1 MHHDPHQH
9 LPPWE
14 IGRPQAAFA
23 KLVDE
28 GRISGP
34 VLDVGCGSGE
44 IALFLA
50 SRGHRVVAIDLD
62 ETALASARLK
72 ASQRG
77 GTVEFISADALFLE
91 SLDGL
96 FKTVI
101 DCGCFHSF
109 SDTEREFYLD
119 GLRQVVAIGGTVH
132 LLVLSELEPG
142 NYGPRRVTERE
153 LRDLFDD
160 GFVFESCQPAV
171 FEVRG
176 ERVGARAWL
185 ASFMHVGRTV
195 GEA

>member
-14 IGRPQAAFA
+14 IGRPQAAFV
-23 KLVDE
+23 KLADE

-34 VLDVGCGSGE
+34 VLEVGCGTGE
-44 IALFLA
+44 LALFLA

-77 GTVEFISADALFLE
+77 GTAEFISADGLFLE

-96 FKTVI
+96 FKTVV

-119 GLRQVVAIGGTVH
+119 GLRQVVAVGGMVH
-132 LLVLSELEPG
+132 LLVMSELEPG

-153 LRDLFDD
+153 LRDLFEE
-160 GFVFESCQPAV
+160 GFVMESCQPAV

-176 ERVGARAWL
+176 ERVGARAWM
-185 ASFMHVGRTV
+185 ASFLHVGRTV
-195 GEA
+195 GKA

>member
-14 IGRPQAAFA
+14 IGRPQAAFV
-23 KLVDE
+23 KLADE

-50 SRGHRVVAIDLD
+50 SRGHRVAAIDLD
-62 ETALASARLK
+62 ETALAAARAK
-72 ASQRG
+72 ASQRS

-101 DCGCFHSF
+101 DCGCFHSLA
-109 SDTEREFYLD
+109 DTEREFYLD
-119 GLRQVVAIGGTVH
+119 GLRQVVAVGGTVH

-153 LRDLFDD
+153 LRDLFED
-160 GFVFESCQPAV
+160 GFVMESCQPAV

-195 GEA
+195 GQA

>member
-14 IGRPQAAFA
+14 IGRPQAAFV
-23 KLVDE
+23 KLADE

-50 SRGHRVVAIDLD
+50 SRGHRVAAIDLD

-77 GTVEFISADALFLE
+77 GTAEFISADALFLE

-119 GLRQVVAIGGTVH
+119 GLRQVVAVGGTVH

-195 GEA
+195 GKA

>member
-14 IGRPQAAFA
+14 IGRPQAAFV
-23 KLVDE
+23 KLADE

-50 SRGHRVVAIDLD
+50 SRGHRVAAIDLD

-77 GTVEFISADALFLE
+77 GTAEFISADALFLE

-119 GLRQVVAIGGTVH
+119 GLRQVVAVGGTVH

-153 LRDLFDD
+153 LRDLFED

-195 GEA
+195 GKA

>member
-14 IGRPQAAFA
+14 IGRPQAAFV
-23 KLVDE
+23 KLADE

-50 SRGHRVVAIDLD
+50 SRGHRVSAIDLD

-77 GTVEFISADALFLE
+77 GTAEFISADALFLE

-119 GLRQVVAIGGTVH
+119 GLRQVVAVGGTVH

-153 LRDLFDD
+153 LRDLFED

-195 GEA
+195 GKA

>member
-14 IGRPQAAFA
+14 IGRPQAAFV
-23 KLVDE
+23 KLADE

-50 SRGHRVVAIDLD
+50 SRGHRVAAIDLD

-77 GTVEFISADALFLE
+77 GTAEFMSADALFLE

-119 GLRQVVAIGGTVH
+119 GLRQVVAVGGTVH

-153 LRDLFDD
+153 LRDLFED

-195 GEA
+195 GKA

>member
-1 MHHDPHQH
+1 MHHDPHQP

-14 IGRPQAAFA
+14 IGRPQAAFV
-23 KLVDE
+23 KLADE

-34 VLDVGCGSGE
+34 VLEVGCGTGE
-44 IALFLA
+44 LALFLA

-62 ETALASARLK
+62 ETALAAARLK

-77 GTVEFISADALFLE
+77 GTAEFISADGLFLE

-96 FKTVI
+96 FKTVV
-101 DCGCFHSF
+101 DCGCFHTF
-109 SDTEREFYLD
+109 ADTEREFYLD
-119 GLRQVVAIGGTVH
+119 GLRQVVAVGGMVH
-132 LLVLSELEPG
+132 LLVMSELEPG

-153 LRDLFDD
+153 LRELFDD
-160 GFVFESCQPAV
+160 GFVLESCQPAV

-185 ASFMHVGRTV
+185 ASFMHVGRSV

>member
-14 IGRPQAAFA
+14 IGRPQAAFV
-23 KLVDE
+23 KLADE
-28 GRISGP
+28 GRISGS
-34 VLDVGCGSGE
+34 VLEVGCGTGE
-44 IALFLA
+44 LALFLA

-62 ETALASARLK
+62 ETALAAARIK

-77 GTVEFISADALFLE
+77 GTAEFISADGLFLE

-96 FKTVI
+96 FKTVV
-101 DCGCFHSF
+101 DCGCFHTF
-109 SDTEREFYLD
+109 TETEREFYLD
-119 GLRQVVAIGGTVH
+119 GLRQVVAVGGTVH
-132 LLVLSELEPG
+132 LLVMSELEPG

-153 LRDLFDD
+153 LRELFDD
-160 GFVFESCQPAV
+160 GFVMESCQPAV

-185 ASFMHVGRTV
+185 ASFMHVGRSV

>member
-1 MHHDPHQH
+1 V
-9 LPPWE
+9 
-14 IGRPQAAFA
+14 
-23 KLVDE
+23 KLADE

-50 SRGHRVVAIDLD
+50 SRGYRVAAIDLD

-119 GLRQVVAIGGTVH
+119 GLRQVVAVGGMVH

-160 GFVFESCQPAV
+160 GFVMESCQPAV

-176 ERVGARAWL
+176 ERVGARAWM

-195 GEA
+195 GKA

>member
-34 VLDVGCGSGE
+34 VLDVGCGSGR

>member
-1 MHHDPHQH
+1 MHHDSHQP

-14 IGRPQAAFA
+14 IGRPQAAFV
-23 KLVDE
+23 KLADE

-34 VLDVGCGSGE
+34 VLEVGCGTGE
-44 IALFLA
+44 LALFLA

-62 ETALASARLK
+62 ETALAAARLK

-77 GTVEFISADALFLE
+77 GTAEFISADGLFLE

-96 FKTVI
+96 FKTVV
-101 DCGCFHSF
+101 DCGCFHTF
-109 SDTEREFYLD
+109 ADTEREFYLD
-119 GLRQVVAIGGTVH
+119 GLRQVVAVGGTVH
-132 LLVLSELEPG
+132 LLVMSELEPG

-153 LRDLFDD
+153 LRELFDD
-160 GFVFESCQPAV
+160 GFVLESCQPAV

-185 ASFMHVGRTV
+185 ASFMHVGRSV

>member
-14 IGRPQAAFA
+14 IGRPQAAFV
-23 KLVDE
+23 KLADE

-50 SRGHRVVAIDLD
+50 SRGHRVAAIDLD

-77 GTVEFISADALFLE
+77 GTAEFISADALFLE

-96 FKTVI
+96 VKTVI

-119 GLRQVVAIGGTVH
+119 GLRQVVAVGGMVH

-153 LRDLFDD
+153 LRDLFED

-195 GEA
+195 GKA